1 MPRKAPTLTK
11 SQIKQIRANLA
22 RKATQLGNRL
32 VLNGLG
38 ELKDHEGNPIELS
51 AGQIKSI
58 EATLKFVLPAQQEI
72 DDTTEIEVNYDELRQ
87 QAEALKQ
94 QIIQEAQIDDYVKAH

>member
-22 RKATQLGNRL
+22 RQATQLGNRL
-32 VLNGLG
+32 VKNGLG
-38 ELKDHEGNPIELS
+38 TLTDHEGNPIELS

-72 DDTTEIEVNYDELRQ
+72 DDTTEERIDYNELQER
-87 QAEALKQ
+87 AEALRQK
-94 QIIQEAQIDDYVKAH
+94 IIEEVF